1 MVTICSATKLIV
13 GTWQNFVH
21 GVRHADAEAYSG
33 AYSGQE
39 LIISVSRL
47 KMRILVLVQRLGCLG
62 RCRAECC
69 LVAAPP
75 PRTSSGTKMV
85 MRSKRSIDFD
95 RWEASIEQTA
105 LLGLPAPAQD
115 AARSQWEQAH
125 GHLQRL
131 VE

>member
-1 MVTICSATKLIV
+1 
-13 GTWQNFVH
+13 
-21 GVRHADAEAYSG
+21 
-33 AYSGQE
+33 
-39 LIISVSRL
+39 
-47 KMRILVLVQRLGCLG
+47 
-62 RCRAECC
+62 
-69 LVAAPP
+69 
-75 PRTSSGTKMV
+75 MV